1 MSEISIIGTESQ
13 TSMALSKVKGFPE
26 GMIPDGIKGGDTKII
41 WSADKAGEREAART
55 MFDSLIRQGYTA
67 FSVKNGEK
75 QGRVREFD
83 PYAEQLIMVAPVV
96 GG

>member
-13 TSMALSKVKGFPE
+13 TRTALSKTVVPK
-26 GMIPDGIKGGDTKII
+26 GMIPEGIKGGDTKII
-41 WSADKAGEREAART
+41 WSADKAGERDAAKV
-55 MFDSLIRQGYTA
+55 MFDSLTRQGYTA

-83 PYAEQLIMVAPVV
+83 PYAEQLIMVSPVA